1 MMGSIV
7 FGAMV
12 CPDGLDDELCWVTFE
27 GGEGMGSIVFGATG
41 GTDGVDDELL
51 WVLFEGGE
59 GMGDGVHR
67 FDDRIGVDWRYGGGG
82 ALS

>member
-51 WVLFEGGE
+51 WV
-59 GMGDGVHR
+59 
-67 FDDRIGVDWRYGGGG
+67 
-82 ALS
+82 